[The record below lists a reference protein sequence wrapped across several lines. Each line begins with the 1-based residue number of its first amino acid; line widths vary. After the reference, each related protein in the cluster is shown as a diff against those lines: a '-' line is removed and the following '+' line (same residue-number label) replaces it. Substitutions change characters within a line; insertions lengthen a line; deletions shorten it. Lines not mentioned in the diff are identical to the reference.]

1 MGKQDLDNT
10 SADDNASIEDDDFDN
25 DEAIDDVV
33 KPSVAVQKDMRRIL
47 EDKLEE
53 VRLNRILS
61 EFDFKDI

>member
-10 SADDNASIEDDDFDN
+10 SADDNASIEDDDFEN
-25 DEAIDDVV
+25 DEVIDDVV